1 MNTQV
6 ATKADPTP
14 RARRSA
20 RALAVLTLGPVVVLA
35 GLVWTLLQP
44 YRITLLDPAGQGFW
58 WLLSEPP
65 LYVIGAGVIF
75 HLAIAQS
82 VAADLDD
89 GEERR

>member
-14 RARRSA
+14 RVRRSA
-20 RALAVLTLGPVVVLA
+20 RALAVLTLGPAVVLA

-44 YRITLLDPAGQGFW
+44 DRITLLDPAGQGFW
-58 WLLSEPP
+58 WLVSEPP
-65 LYVIGAGVIF
+65 LYVVGVGVIF
-75 HLAIAQS
+75 HLAIAPG

-89 GEERR
+89 GEKTR